1 MRIAYAEDDLLP
13 ALLVQFATRAI
24 AEVFAN
30 EFERG
35 CGVGNAVLEILGKYA
50 KRVVVGDLCKCGGL
64 FGHFLSQFQGWGRRI
79 IHFYGGGFDDS
90 GLAAVKIVDAHLVAI
105 ANALGDG
112 APKIWVKSVG
122 HRFLDCNAT
131 KADVLAT
138 KDRQIPRRFALRYD
152 KEHAETGTVRSYG
165 PPKIYVGFIGQVG
178 ILRLRAFI
186 RAAHDALRSG

>member
-1 MRIAYAEDDLLP
+1 MRIVYTEDDLL
-13 ALLVQFATRAI
+13 ADLLVQFAARAI
-24 AEVFAN
+24 AQVFTN

-35 CGVGNAVLEILGKYA
+35 SGIGSSVLGIRSQHA
-50 KRVVVGDLCKCGGL
+50 KRVVVGDLCKYGGL

-79 IHFYGGGFDDS
+79 IHFYGGGFDNS

-105 ANALGDG
+105 ANALGEG

-122 HRFLDCNAT
+122 HRFLDCNAA